1 MDGHLLTQG
10 IILFILVA
18 LSAYFSASETA
29 FSSASKTKLKALA
42 EEGRNGASLAV
53 KLSGQYDKLIST
65 ILIGN
70 NIVNIA
76 AATIAT
82 TIFVQKYGEDLGAT
96 VSTVFMTIIILI
108 FGEISPKSIAKDCA
122 ETFAIL
128 SAPFLQFLIWIFAP
142 FNYIFSSWKK
152 CLSKI
157 LHLNADTKMS
167 QTELL
172 MLVDEVQ
179 QGGSI
184 NKNEGELLRNA
195 IEFSDL
201 EAKDI
206 LTPRVKLD
214 ALPVTA
220 TKEEFAQLFYETK
233 YSRLLVYEE
242 NIDHIIG
249 VIHQKNFYNKTGITE
264 KSIKEIITPV
274 LFVLAGEKISALMRK
289 LQQKQVQVAVVLDE
303 FGGTYGIVTMEDVL
317 EELVGDIWDEHDDVE
332 QMYEKMKEGVY
343 KVDPSVH
350 LSEFCEFFNIKIQSE
365 MVLLNGWVQ
374 EMCNKIPEKGETFEY
389 ENLAF
394 KVLATG
400 NRKVLSLEVTVKKPE
415 ENQEEK

>member
-10 IILFILVA
+10 IILLILVA
-18 LSAYFSASETA
+18 LSGYFSASETA

-42 EEGRNGASLAV
+42 EEGRSGASLAFA
-53 KLSGQYDKLIST
+53 LSNRYDQLIST

-82 TIFVQKYGEDLGAT
+82 TMFVQKFGEELGAT
-96 VSTVFMTIIILI
+96 LSTVFMTVIILI

-122 ETFAIL
+122 ETFSII
-128 SAPFLQFLIWIFAP
+128 SAPFLQFLIWVLAP
-142 FNYIFSSWKK
+142 FNFIFSSWKK
-152 CLSKI
+152 FLSKFLR
-157 LHLNADTKMS
+157 LHVDTKMS

-172 MLVDEVQ
+172 MFVDEVQ

-195 IEFSDL
+195 IEFSEL

-242 NIDHIIG
+242 NIDHIVG

-332 QMYEKMKEGVY
+332 QMFEKIREKVY
-343 KVDPSVH
+343 KVDASVH
-350 LSEFCEFFNIKIQSE
+350 LSEFCEFFDIKVQSE

-374 EMCNKIPEKGETFEY
+374 EIFNKIPEKGESFEY
-389 ENLAF
+389 ENLSL
-394 KVLATG
+394 KVLATSK
-400 NRKVLSLEVTVKKPE
+400 RKVLSLEVTVNEK
-415 ENQEEK
+415 EEK

>member
-42 EEGRNGASLAV
+42 EEGKNGASLAC
-53 KLSGQYDKLIST
+53 KLSNQYDQLIST

-76 AATIAT
+76 AAAIAT
-82 TIFVQKYGEDLGAT
+82 MIFVQRFGEELGAT
-96 VSTVFMTIIILI
+96 LSTVFMTVVILI

-122 ETFAIL
+122 ETFSIL
-128 SAPFLQFLIWIFAP
+128 SAPVLQFLTWILAP
-142 FNYIFSSWKK
+142 VNFLFSCWKK

-157 LHLNADTKMS
+157 LHLDNGTKMS

-172 MLVDEVQ
+172 LLVDEVQ

-195 IEFSDL
+195 IEFSEL

-242 NIDHIIG
+242 NIDHIVG

-332 QMYEKMKEGVY
+332 QMFEKVGENIY
-343 KVDPSVH
+343 KVDASVH
-350 LSEFCEFFNIKIQSE
+350 LSEFGEFFNIKIPSE
-365 MVLLNGWVQ
+365 MVLLNGWIQ
-374 EMCNKIPEKGETFEY
+374 EMFNKIPDKGESFAY
-389 ENLAF
+389 ENLSL
-394 KVLATG
+394 KVLSTSK
-400 NRKVLSLEVTVKKPE
+400 RKVLSVEVTVKDPE
-415 ENQEEK
+415 EKEEK

>member
-1 MDGHLLTQG
+1 MDAHLLSQA
-10 IILFILVA
+10 IVLFILVV

-29 FSSASKTKLKALA
+29 FSSASKTRLKALA
-42 EEGRNGASLAV
+42 EDGRRGASLACR
-53 KLSGQYDKLIST
+53 LSEKYDQLIST

-70 NIVNIA
+70 NVVNIA
-76 AATIAT
+76 AASIAT
-82 TIFVQKYGEDLGAT
+82 TIFVQKFGEDLGT
-96 VSTVFMTIIILI
+96 TLSTVIMTVLILI

-128 SAPFLQFLIWIFAP
+128 SAPFLQFLIWV
-142 FNYIFSSWKK
+142 FSPVNFLFSCWKK
-152 CLSKI
+152 FLTKVLRLNTGSKI
-157 LHLNADTKMS
+157 S

-172 MLVDEVQ
+172 MMVDEVQ

-195 IEFSDL
+195 IEFSDR

-220 TKEEFAQLFYETK
+220 SREEFARLFDESK

-242 NIDHIIG
+242 NIDHIVG
-249 VIHQKNFYNKTGITE
+249 VVHLKNFFGKSGITE
-264 KSIKEIITPV
+264 KPVKEIITPV
-274 LFVLAGEKISALMRK
+274 IFVLAGEKISALMRK

-303 FGGTYGIVTMEDVL
+303 FGGTMGIVTMEDVL
-317 EELVGDIWDEHDDVE
+317 EELVGEIWDEHDDVE
-332 QMYEKMKEGVY
+332 LLFEKTGENVY
-343 KVDPSVH
+343 KVDASVH
-350 LSEFCEFFNIKIQSE
+350 LSEFCDFFGVKIQSE

-374 EMCNKIPEKGETFEY
+374 EIFNKIPEKGESFEY

-394 KVLATG
+394 RVLATG
-400 NRKVLSLEVTVKKPE
+400 KRKVLSLEVTVRKPE
-415 ENQEEK
+415 EPKKEK